1 MPPLT
6 QAFNRNMEIEW
17 KHIRNYLLLSM
28 IGIAAGTLISSLYA
42 DLETNPSLIAQRI
55 LMIPI
60 SMTIGIAH
68 SFRSVSII
76 VGALICLGLIL
87 WILSIPM
94 LKQNTKKSYAT
105 AFIGMLL
112 WSLGNLPVVSSFT
125 V

>member
-1 MPPLT
+1 M
-6 QAFNRNMEIEW
+6 
-17 KHIRNYLLLSM
+17 LSM